1 MRLPVAQCTGK
12 RDWNKTM
19 SEVTGSYLRSSK
31 DVTFE
36 EDANGKGGTLTAMCA
51 QTDGTYVQST
61 LRYDTSNQNGVL
73 TSIPSGSYVKTS
85 RNIQVE
91 NRDDGAYLTA
101 ECQRRD
107 GSWTDAAIKIDL
119 VNVDGTLV
127 YNGVA

>member
-1 MRLPVAQCTGK
+1 MT
-12 RDWNKTM
+12 
-19 SEVTGSYLRSSK
+19 EVTGSYLRSSK
-31 DVTFE
+31 DVTYE
-36 EDANGKGGTLTAMCA
+36 EDANGKGGMLTAMCA
-51 QTDGTYVQST
+51 ESDGTTYVKST
-61 LRYDTSNQNGVL
+61 LRYDVSNQNGVL

-91 NRDDGAYLTA
+91 NRTDGAYLTA

-107 GSWTDAAIKIDL
+107 GSWTSAEIKIDL